1 MKTDNRYLPE
11 PAPILPANY
20 DIRREAWLTAYAE
33 TSCQMVQALTS
44 LLINGVIR
52 ESTPEY
58 TATVTAIYVVYSR
71 PFCRCAGVG
80 LLEKTDIPA
89 QLHEMHDHL
98 LTFRHKVY
106 GHKDARGIVLDDD
119 YTANEVRAI
128 VDRQGQMCYFC
139 TEFYTRPPKMDSI
152 RTHAQAVQKHMSD
165 RMRVLNA
172 QLLPGGKFANGQ
184 YMHDGEFL
192 LNLDWKEEMPFT
204 RVSHDAT
211 YVYPK

>member
-1 MKTDNRYLPE
+1 MKTDNSYLP
-11 PAPILPANY
+11 PPTLPANY
-20 DIRREAWLTAYAE
+20 DVRREAWLTAYAE
-33 TSCQMVQALTS
+33 TSCQMVEALTS

-58 TATVTAIYVVYSR
+58 AATVTAIYVVYSR

-89 QLHEMHDHL
+89 HLHEMHDHL

-128 VDRQGQMCYFC
+128 ADTG
-139 TEFYTRPPKMDSI
+139 S
-152 RTHAQAVQKHMSD
+152 A
-165 RMRVLNA
+165 
-172 QLLPGGKFANGQ
+172 
-184 YMHDGEFL
+184 
-192 LNLDWKEEMPFT
+192 
-204 RVSHDAT
+204 
-211 YVYPK
+211 